1 MKARFL
7 AAIASLV
14 LGLSVTAPKTE
25 AEITKIA
32 EIRQLAEAGN
42 AKAQRM
48 IFEVYRRTPRGEVG
62 PGESSDTLFSRAEAE
77 AGLRA
82 AAAQGDAGSAL
93 VLSAA
98 LLGGRHVR
106 SDIHAA
112 LAVLQP
118 VIDAGGDTSKAATL
132 RFAFLTGLLPE
143 ATTEDRAK
151 AADLLM
157 KAPGTKLGFE
167 KVMAARVLATGDA
180 SEQAK
185 ARTILEA
192 LDLSANP
199 DAAAVLGDL
208 LARGLGGPADVP
220 RGTALLA
227 SAQEAGSPL
236 AGRNLGLLYA
246 EGTVIGPDPRK
257 AIRLMARQALVDY
270 DTRKLLGELLI
281 DHHRILELPEAEALY
296 YAFREDADAGVPG
309 AAWLLIR
316 LLDERMEL
324 FRGDTVIIEVM
335 WQNARTDDNVAVYK
349 AHYEGVYS
357 ETEADAAATRATLD
371 ALCAKGVPSAFTAK
385 GHLLET
391 GAAYPQDSVGAFETY
406 LRAAELGDLDGMVAL
421 AKAYSDG
428 LGTDRDPGQEVMW
441 LQKAADLG
449 SVAAQ
454 EKLLWGFRF
463 GNGIR
468 MHDAVV
474 SALRLWAG
482 GSGSVDSSE
491 VGDVIS
497 TAFRQGSGPD
507 AVAQAV
513 MDGLRAGPAA
523 LDDSGLA
530 YVQKNTPRELWLSI
544 EARLLASGH
553 YKGEVSGFFRP
564 DARAALAAWVA
575 EAGPLPR
582 N

>member
-1 MKARFL
+1 M
-7 AAIASLV
+7 
-14 LGLSVTAPKTE
+14 VT
-25 AEITKIA
+25 
-32 EIRQLAEAGN
+32 
-42 AKAQRM
+42 
-48 IFEVYRRTPRGEVG
+48 
-62 PGESSDTLFSRAEAE
+62 
-77 AGLRA
+77 
-82 AAAQGDAGSAL
+82 
-93 VLSAA
+93 
-98 LLGGRHVR
+98 
-106 SDIHAA
+106 
-112 LAVLQP
+112 
-118 VIDAGGDTSKAATL
+118 
-132 RFAFLTGLLPE
+132 
-143 ATTEDRAK
+143 
-151 AADLLM
+151 
-157 KAPGTKLGFE
+157 
-167 KVMAARVLATGDA
+167 
-180 SEQAK
+180 
-185 ARTILEA
+185 
-192 LDLSANP
+192 
-199 DAAAVLGDL
+199 
-208 LARGLGGPADVP
+208 
-220 RGTALLA
+220 
-227 SAQEAGSPL
+227 
-236 AGRNLGLLYA
+236 
-246 EGTVIGPDPRK
+246 
-257 AIRLMARQALVDY
+257 
-270 DTRKLLGELLI
+270 
-281 DHHRILELPEAEALY
+281 
-296 YAFREDADAGVPG
+296 
-309 AAWLLIR
+309 
-316 LLDERMEL
+316 
-324 FRGDTVIIEVM
+324 
-335 WQNARTDDNVAVYK
+335 
-349 AHYEGVYS
+349 
-357 ETEADAAATRATLD
+357 
-371 ALCAKGVPSAFTAK
+371 
-385 GHLLET
+385 
-391 GAAYPQDSVGAFETY
+391 
-406 LRAAELGDLDGMVAL
+406 L

-553 YKGEVSGFFRP
+553 YEGEVSGFFRP